1 MWQITFSCCYTNSS
15 YSQNKIY
22 KYWTTHNLNKKIHPP
37 HISLCHIYCLM
48 VGFSSKYLIIISR
61 LSLKTKLD
69 RTSYDLLSLAEPSV
83 RYCEF
88 RLQHRGSGVI
98 MDCCLFIKHHRPVIY
113 GRPLHYLPE
122 GLNFHSWKATV
133 VVFFY
138 IWENCHVIFTFCI
151 LTWAPIF
158 IPVQISWDLIET
170 WRALPI
176 WHCYCSVLVSI
187 AIYMHLFIF
196 FPLSL
201 LFMKSGVTKCKFIN
215 EKIYKK
221 TCIEDYNPKC

>member
-22 KYWTTHNLNKKIHPP
+22 KYWTTHNLNKKFHPP
-37 HISLCHIYCLM
+37 HFISCHIYCLM
-48 VGFSSKYLIIISR
+48 VGFSSKYLIIISK

-98 MDCCLFIKHHRPVIY
+98 MVCCLFIKHHRPVIY

-138 IWENCHVIFTFCI
+138 IWEKLSRDIYILYSDVGAYLYTCPNLVGLNRDMACITDMTLLLLSVSLNCN
-151 LTWAPIF
+151 LYAPIYF
-158 IPVQISWDLIET
+158 
-170 WRALPI
+170 LPTI
-176 WHCYCSVLVSI
+176 IIVYEIRGNKV
-187 AIYMHLFIF
+187 
-196 FPLSL
+196 
-201 LFMKSGVTKCKFIN
+201 
-215 EKIYKK
+215 
-221 TCIEDYNPKC
+221 